1 MSFYDDDDD
10 DTSGSD
16 RNPLRKVVKD
26 LEKKLAAE
34 EKARKEAEAQLTS
47 LGKTVKQRTVSD
59 VLKDKGVNPAL
70 ARFVLQDLDDP
81 TPESVDQWVKDNG
94 ELFGVKPADP
104 EGDEAAKALGIDPG
118 TTLPPDLVDAM
129 KKFQASQ
136 AGGQSSTA
144 SASLEARVADPNLS
158 HEELLNLIGT
168 AE

>member
-10 DTSGSD
+10 DASGSD

-34 EKARKEAEAQLTS
+34 EKARKEAEAQLQTI
-47 LGKTVKQRTVSD
+47 GKTVKQRTVSD

-94 ELFGVKPADP
+94 ELFGVKAAEP
-104 EGDEAAKALGIDPG
+104 EGEDPAQALGLQPG
-118 TTLPPDLVDAM
+118 TTLPPDLVEQIQ
-129 KKFQASQ
+129 KFQASQ
-136 AGGQSSTA
+136 SGGQSSTA
-144 SASLEARVADPNLS
+144 SVSLEAKLADPNLS
-158 HEELLNLIGT
+158 HEELLNLIST
-168 AE
+168 AQ